1 MNDSSSALTSM
12 KKTRSLDNLFIFKE
26 PEKSLKKNP
35 LGLFHDE
42 GFYESK
48 KSQKR
53 TWNFDAKFGE
63 HDQSV
68 AINAQRLFPFY
79 GSTKN

>member
-1 MNDSSSALTSM
+1 MKDSSSALMSV
-12 KKTRSLDNLFIFKE
+12 KKTRSLDNLFVFKE

-48 KSQKR
+48 KIPKR
-53 TWNFDAKFGE
+53 T
-63 HDQSV
+63 
-68 AINAQRLFPFY
+68 
-79 GSTKN
+79 

>member
-1 MNDSSSALTSM
+1 MNESSSALTSV
-12 KKTRSLDNLFIFKE
+12 KKTTSLENIFVFKE
-26 PEKSLKKNP
+26 PEKSLKNTP
-35 LGLFHDE
+35 LGIFHDE

-48 KSQKR
+48 KNQKMTR
-53 TWNFDAKFGE
+53 KFDAKFGE

-79 GSTKN
+79 GSTKK